1 VLVKID
7 ILLAEMSMNDNTE
20 RFTFSNLVKKVMQDR
35 KVTMQKLAAMLDMKY
50 DALSSRF
57 RSNGSPF
64 SPDEVRNI
72 IRALP
77 DVRLVNYIL
86 SGTDYIGAER
96 ADDDEDPVHALR
108 DLRETA
114 IRMSIEAA
122 DANHA
127 ILRALEDGK
136 ICHNDFF
143 LLEQELE
150 TAEGAVVTVKQHV
163 RMLIDKPSGC

>member
-1 VLVKID
+1 
-7 ILLAEMSMNDNTE
+7 
-20 RFTFSNLVKKVMQDR
+20 
-35 KVTMQKLAAMLDMKY
+35 MQKLAAMLDMKY

-77 DVRLVNYIL
+77 DARLVNFIL
-86 SGTDYIGAER
+86 SGTHYIGAER
-96 ADDDEDPVHALR
+96 ADEDDDPVHAMR

-127 ILRALEDGK
+127 ILRALEDEK
-136 ICHNDFF
+136 ICHNDFA

-150 TAEGAVVTVKQHV
+150 TAEAAVVTVKQHV
-163 RMLIDKPSGC
+163 RMLMDKPRGC

>member
-1 VLVKID
+1 MHD
-7 ILLAEMSMNDNTE
+7 TAE
-20 RFTFSNLVKKVMQDR
+20 RFSFSNLVKKVMQDR
-35 KVTMQKLAAMLDMKY
+35 EVTMQALSGMIDMKY

-72 IRALP
+72 IGAMP

-96 ADDDEDPVHALR
+96 VDEEDNPVHAMR

-127 ILRALEDGK
+127 ILRALADNK
-136 ICHNDFF
+136 ICHKDYIV
-143 LLEQELE
+143 LEQELE
-150 TAEGAVVTVKQHV
+150 IAEAAVATVKQHV
-163 RMLIDKPSGC
+163 RTMMDNPSDC

>member
-7 ILLAEMSMNDNTE
+7 ILLLEMSMNDNAE
-20 RFTFSNLVKKVMQDR
+20 RFTFSHLVKKVMEDR
-35 KVTMQKLAAMLDMKY
+35 KVSMQELSAMLDMKY

-64 SPDEVRNI
+64 SPDEVREI

-77 DVRLVNYIL
+77 DVRLVNFIL
-86 SGTDYIGAER
+86 SGTHYIGAER
-96 ADDDEDPVHALR
+96 AEEDDDPVHAMR

-127 ILRALEDGK
+127 ILRALADNK
-136 ICHNDFF
+136 ICHQDFIV
-143 LLEQELE
+143 LEQELE
-150 TAEGAVVTVKQHV
+150 IAEAAVATVKQHV
-163 RMLIDKPSGC
+163 RTIMDNPSGC